1 MMNTAPNG
9 LDLIIP
15 CYNAEATLERAVAS
29 ALRQAEIARI
39 WLVDDGST
47 DGTADLIRR
56 LHARYPR
63 IIGQTMPENGGAAR
77 ARNWA
82 ALQSSA
88 DIIAFLDAD
97 DAYEDGALAAPL
109 AVLQRYPEMALVRL
123 KMRPTGL
130 PEHYRLAEGFARAWQ
145 SLEMTGAGNTVFR
158 RSAFLAAGG
167 FPQHELFRNTAE
179 KMPLWASPLPVA
191 AWWRLCS
198 RRKCRAW
205 FMICTRMP
213 MLGNCSMRPYSAKL
227 QTASVLPKGSR
238 PKRSRSRLS
247 GASDRCN
254 TFFQYRKPAF
264 AR

>member
-1 MMNTAPNG
+1 M
-9 LDLIIP
+9 
-15 CYNAEATLERAVAS
+15 
-29 ALRQAEIARI
+29 
-39 WLVDDGST
+39 DDGST

-167 FPQHELFRNTAE
+167 FPQHELFRKHGGEDAALGIAFTRCSVVATLFEEEVPGVVYDLHPNAHAWKLLDAALFGKAADGIGAAE
-179 KMPLWASPLPVA
+179 GQQAEAVTQQIVGRIRSLQHLFSVPQTG
-191 AWWRLCS
+191 
-198 RRKCRAW
+198 
-205 FMICTRMP
+205 ICP
-213 MLGNCSMRPYSAKL
+213 IKVEYG
-227 QTASVLPKGSR
+227 
-238 PKRSRSRLS
+238 
-247 GASDRCN
+247 DI
-254 TFFQYRKPAF
+254 
-264 AR
+264 